1 MRVNFRLTVVG
12 CALAGAISAS
22 TAAMADWHS
31 PYFYRETNGSWT
43 NVTYDDGICR
53 YYFSHN
59 SYDGQT
65 NLNKY
70 GDCSRIAIGP
80 DGAAVPVAM
89 YGAPVVRPGAP
100 VVRPYGAPVVPRGRI
115 IYGQE

>member
-1 MRVNFRLTVVG
+1 MRAKLTLTVVG

-22 TAAMADWHS
+22 TVAMADWHS
-31 PYFYRETNGSWT
+31 PYIYRETSGSWT

-53 YYFSHN
+53 YYYSHN
-59 SYDGQT
+59 AYDGQT

-80 DGAAVPVAM
+80 NGLAQPIPM
-89 YGAPVVRPGAP
+89 YGAPTIAR
-100 VVRPYGAPVVPRGRI
+100 VPPGRI

>member
-1 MRVNFRLTVVG
+1 MRVNFRLSVLG

-31 PYFYRETNGSWT
+31 PYVYRETNGSWT

-70 GDCSRIAIGP
+70 GDCSRVMVGP
-80 DGAAVPVAM
+80 DGVAMPVAM
-89 YGAPVVRPGAP
+89 YGAP